1 MKFCT
6 VGCGEHAFSSHGPA
20 QVKYALRHPGLALAA
35 CCDINR
41 ARAEQ
46 YRERFGFARTYGDP
60 EEMLDA
66 ERPEAVALVVP
77 ASLTCDLG
85 SRILQQGVPLLLE
98 KPPGETVAE
107 VDRLM
112 AAARVGSRGRSDVPH
127 QVAFNRRYVPLVSAL
142 RQRLEALRRDTPLQ
156 HIRYEMV
163 RIDRRDA
170 DFSTTAIHAIDAVR
184 FITASDFSEVRFR
197 YQELPTLG
205 PGVANIFMGGVM
217 ASGATAN
224 LACCPVAGVVVERAE
239 VHARDHTFFLEIP
252 MWNAFDAPGRL
263 VHLTRGAVVEELRG
277 PREGDGAAPFEL
289 GGFYDQYVA
298 FFDAL
303 AGGRTPTP
311 ALAEA
316 RQSVEVAEA
325 MRARRSEFRA

>member
-1 MKFCT
+1 MKFCI

-20 QVKYALRHPGLALAA
+20 QAKYAERHPGLVLSA
-35 CCDINR
+35 CCDINQ

-46 YRERFGFARTYGDP
+46 YRERFGFARSYGDAQ
-60 EEMLDA
+60 EMLEV

-77 ASLTCDLG
+77 APLACELG

-107 VDRLM
+107 LDRLVT
-112 AAARVGSRGRSDVPH
+112 AARTGGRGRSEVPH

-142 RQRLEALRRDTPLQ
+142 RQRLEALCEETPLQ

-163 RIDRRDA
+163 RVDRRDA

-184 FITASDFSEVRFR
+184 FIAARDFNEVRFR
-197 YQELPTLG
+197 YQELPALG
-205 PGVANIFMGGVM
+205 PGVANIFMDGVM
-217 ASGATAN
+217 AGGVTAH
-224 LACCPVAGVVVERAE
+224 LAFCPVAGVVVERAE

-252 MWNAFDAPGRL
+252 MWNAFDTPGRL
-263 VHLTRGAVVEELRG
+263 VRVTRGSVVEELGG
-277 PREGDGAAPFEL
+277 PLEGDGSASFEL

-298 FFDAL
+298 FFAAL
-303 AGGRTPTP
+303 AEGRGPAP
-311 ALAEA
+311 ALAET
-316 RQSVEVAEA
+316 RQSVEIAEA

>member
-1 MKFCT
+1 MKFCM

-20 QVKYALRHPGLALAA
+20 QAKYAQRHPGVILAA
-35 CCDINR
+35 CCDVDR

-46 YRERFGFARTYGDP
+46 YRERFGFARSYGDAQA
-60 EEMLDA
+60 MLEA

-107 VDRLM
+107 VDRLV
-112 AAARVGSRGRSDVPH
+112 AAARAGGRGRSNVPH
-127 QVAFNRRYVPLVSAL
+127 QVAFNRRYVPLVSTL
-142 RQRLEALRRDTPLQ
+142 RQRLEALGLETPLQ

-163 RIDRRDA
+163 RVDRRDA

-184 FITASDFSEVRFR
+184 FIAASDFNEVRFR
-197 YQELPTLG
+197 YQELPALG
-205 PGVANIFMGGVM
+205 PGVANIFMDGVIAGGV
-217 ASGATAN
+217 TAH
-224 LACCPVAGVVVERAE
+224 LAFCPVAGVVVERAE
-239 VHARDHTFFLEIP
+239 VHARDHTFFLETP

-263 VHLTRGAVVEELRG
+263 VHLVRGTLVEELRG

-298 FFDAL
+298 FLDAL
-303 AGGRTPTP
+303 AEGRAPAP
-311 ALAEA
+311 ALAET
-316 RQSVEVAEA
+316 RQSVDIAEA